1 MFSGIIADVGTI
13 TRAEDRNGGLR
24 LSVETHALGM
34 DDVQI
39 GDSIAVNGVCLTVV
53 KKDGGCP
60 DAVGDVPHVQEGQP
74 SDGSRNR
81 LASPV
86 TCRRPAFTV
95 DVSRETLNCTVGL
108 ERQGARVNL
117 EKALR
122 LADRLGGHLV
132 SGHVD
137 GVGEVLSFTDLEES
151 WALTVRAPQALAK
164 YIAVKGS
171 ITINGVSLTVNEVAA
186 AVFNVNLIPH
196 TLLVTTLNELQTGDK
211 VNLEIDLIARYVERM
226 MQAEKD
232 GQ

>member
-1 MFSGIIADVGTI
+1 MFSGIIADIGNI
-13 TRAEDRNGGLR
+13 TSAEDRNGGLR
-24 LSVETHALGM
+24 LSVSTKALGM
-34 DDVQI
+34 NDVQL

-53 KKDGGCP
+53 KKDG
-60 DAVGDVPHVQEGQP
+60 
-74 SDGSRNR
+74 NI
-81 LASPV
+81 
-86 TCRRPAFTV
+86 FTV

-108 ERQGARVNL
+108 GAQGARVNL

-137 GVGEVLSFTDLEES
+137 GVGEVLSFIDLEES
-151 WALTVRAPQALAK
+151 WTLTLRAPQALAK

-171 ITINGVSLTVNEVAA
+171 ITINGVSLTVNEVNG

-196 TLLVTTLNELQTGDK
+196 TLLATTLKELHAGVK

-226 MQAEKD
+226 MQAERD
-232 GQ
+232 GLK